1 MTESPPQ
8 AHEGDGRI
16 LVVDD
21 ETHIRRSLAL
31 FLEKKGYSVSEAED
45 GVEAVEKVAAEP
57 YFLVLTDIAMP
68 RMNGL
73 ATLKEVKALRPET
86 EVVMIT
92 ANLELDFAIEAMRRG
107 AFDYLRKPFY
117 LDEVILTVERVQ
129 EKQSLRRKALE
140 LELLREKQIVEQKAA
155 LDTTLGF
162 VQAVE
167 EKDRYTKGHSE
178 RVAWLSV
185 KLARASGVP
194 AHRLDTVRF
203 GALLH
208 DVGKIAIPREILNKA
223 ARLTDNEF
231 LVIRKHP
238 EIGER
243 ILQPISFLRDV
254 LPMVR
259 HHHESWDGRGYPDK
273 LCGEEIPFEAR
284 IVKLADCYDAVT
296 SNRAYRNPM
305 SPSDALDMV
314 RNEKGTS
321 FDPELADHF
330 VRIVEEVERRKTSQP
345 GAAAPAAAG

>member
-1 MTESPPQ
+1 MPDPANEPRPD
-8 AHEGDGRI
+8 ERI

-31 FLEKKGYSVSEAED
+31 FLEKKGYAVAEAED
-45 GVEAVEKVAAEP
+45 GLDAIEKIKAEP
-57 YFLVLTDIAMP
+57 FFLVLTDIAMP

-73 ATLKEVKALRPET
+73 ATLKEVKAIRPET
-86 EVVMIT
+86 DVVMIT

-117 LDEVILTVERVQ
+117 LDEVILTVERVR
-129 EKQSLRRKALE
+129 EKQTLQRKAIE
-140 LELLREKQIVEQKAA
+140 LERLREKQVVEQRAA

-185 KLARASGVP
+185 KLARAAGVP
-194 AHRLDTVRF
+194 AERLDTIRF

-223 ARLTDNEF
+223 SRLTDSEF
-231 LVIRKHP
+231 LIIRKHP
-238 EIGER
+238 EIGAR

-254 LPMVR
+254 LPMVK
-259 HHHESWDGRGYPDK
+259 HHHENWNGKGYPDG
-273 LCGEEIPFEAR
+273 LAGDDIPFEAR

-296 SNRAYRNPM
+296 SNRSYRNPM
-305 SPSDALDMV
+305 RPSEALDMV
-314 RNEKGTS
+314 RNERGTS
-321 FDPELADHF
+321 FDPELADAF
-330 VRIVEEVERRKTSQP
+330 VGIIEEVERRKAAQAN
-345 GAAAPAAAG
+345 AAAASR